1 MVQFNAN
8 LMQMLSWMNCVW
20 LFVAPCRFTWTA
32 RRRFELFFVFEKRK
46 NKKTNKKKS
55 KKKKKKKIFFFPFFS
70 FSFLTFFFS
79 KGHIVSEHETLSSL
93 NVNDGDTIDVIVIT
107 NPSSPSSSSSIP
119 SSTSHRD
126 QMRQL
131 SSNPMM
137 RAMLSNP
144 QTLRAVLQM
153 NPQMQR
159 LMQSNPDVA
168 AMLNSDSMLQQIA
181 DAALNPETLAN
192 DRALQHIESLPG
204 GGAALAR
211 AWQQVAEPMLD
222 SLTPQVAEPDEIV
235 GELDETA
242 PFPNAWSPGSSAAA
256 NPFAAFGGGGGAVPP
271 VNPFAAFGAGAGG
284 GAMPPANPFAAFNS
298 TNANPFAAMLAAQQQ
313 RAAGASPFS
322 LPPGQALS
330 FLNSPIAQQMLNDP
344 AFMQS
349 LAANNLSTFGGGTP
363 AAETLAT
370 RFASQLSLMDDM
382 GFTDRPRNIEA
393 LRATNGDVD
402 AAVERIA
409 AALEASEAESTT
421 TASSSSPA
429 AAAAAT
435 TTTTTSTPAA
445 TTTDPARFERQLA
458 QLAEM
463 GMTDREQCLNALSLS
478 NGNVEAAL
486 ERLLRDLSG

>member
-1 MVQFNAN
+1 MTFIY
-8 LMQMLSWMNCVW
+8 
-20 LFVAPCRFTWTA
+20 FVIQ
-32 RRRFELFFVFEKRK
+32 L
-46 NKKTNKKKS
+46 
-55 KKKKKKKIFFFPFFS
+55 
-70 FSFLTFFFS
+70 
-79 KGHIVSEHETLSSL
+79 KGHVMTEHETLSSL
-93 NVNDGDTIDVIVIT
+93 NVIDGDTIDVIIMSNT
-107 NPSSPSSSSSIP
+107 SSPSSSSSSSIP
-119 SSTSHRD
+119 SSTSYRD

-242 PFPNAWSPGSSAAA
+242 PFPNAWSPGSSPAA
-256 NPFAAFGGGGGAVPP
+256 NPFAAFGGGGGGGGGAVPP

-284 GAMPPANPFAAFNS
+284 GAVPPANPFAAFNS
-298 TNANPFAAMLAAQQQ
+298 ANANPFAAMLAAQQQ
-313 RAAGASPFS
+313 HAAGASPFS

-344 AFMQS
+344 AFLQS
-349 LAANNLSTFGGGTP
+349 LAANNLSMFGGGSGTPTP
-363 AAETLAT
+363 AAASAETLAT

-409 AALEASEAESTT
+409 AALEASEAG
-421 TASSSSPA
+421 SSCDEQRQRHQQHHQQQQQLHLLMQS
-429 AAAAAT
+429 
-435 TTTTTSTPAA
+435 
-445 TTTDPARFERQLA
+445 RFERQLA

-463 GMTDREQCLNALSLS
+463 GHDRS
-478 NGNVEAAL
+478 
-486 ERLLRDLSG
+486 